1 MVIGKAFKKGATK
14 LARTAAKGA
23 VEKTC
28 KKLGEAVVE
37 KGYDKIQ
44 QILQKKRPKTLERQ
58 PKTTPNMAP
67 TNILDAMMKLSQF
80 WQTNFKFTSKIIL
93 Q

>member
-23 VEKTC
+23 AEKTG

-37 KGYDKIQ
+37 KGTIKFNKYY
-44 QILQKKRPKTLERQ
+44 KRPKTLERQ
-58 PKTTPNMAP
+58 PKTTPNMAR
-67 TNILDAMMKLSQF
+67 TNTLDAVMKLSQF
-80 WQTNFKFTSKIIL
+80 WQTNFKFTSKIFL